1 MIPELVSRVLDLYL
15 GLPDVAARRPS
26 RIDRHLAA
34 TLFHRGI
41 TLEQIEAALLLA
53 HLRRAGRSTPL
64 PPIRSLHYF
73 IHVIDEITS
82 EPLSPEWLA
91 YLRRKSTN
99 L

>member
-1 MIPELVSRVLDLYL
+1 MTEFVSRVLALYL
-15 GLPDVAARRPS
+15 GLPDVAARRAS

-41 TLEQIEAALLLA
+41 TLEQIEAAMLLA
-53 HLRRAGRSTPL
+53 HLRRAASSTPL
-64 PPIRSLHYF
+64 PHIRSLHYF
-73 IHVIDEITS
+73 IPVITEITS
-82 EPLSPEWLA
+82 EPLSPEWLV

>member
-1 MIPELVSRVLDLYL
+1 MTEFVSRVLALYL

-26 RIDRHLAA
+26 RLDRNLAA
-34 TLFHRGI
+34 ALFQRGI
-41 TLEQIEAALLLA
+41 SLEQIEAAMLLA

-73 IHVIDEITS
+73 IPVLDEITS
-82 EPLSPEWLA
+82 DPLCPEWLD